1 MLQKVLNLAKWVIVN
16 LNIFKIKVI
25 PRLFWSSPTTLT
37 IKPSPI
43 SVAFLILGLSLFGFG
58 EALLISAG
66 VGVSP
71 WTVFAQGIS
80 NNTDWSIGASTAVI
94 SSCVLFLWIFLKQI
108 PGLGTIFNIIIIS
121 IFLDLSLPYL
131 PTFETLFFNILM
143 AAMGVLITGFG
154 GAIYL
159 IANLGPGPRDGLMT
173 GLQRLTNYP
182 IAIVR
187 GSIEVTVVLLGALLG
202 GVVGIGTLFFAF
214 GIGPSL
220 ALSILLLNKL
230 FDHNSAE

>member
-1 MLQKVLNLAKWVIVN
+1 MKFD
-16 LNIFKIKVI
+16 IFKIKAI
-25 PRLFWSSPTTLT
+25 PRLFWSSPKTLT
-37 IKPSPI
+37 VKPPI
-43 SVAFLILGLSLFGFG
+43 VSFAFLILGLIIFGLG

-71 WTVFAQGIS
+71 WTVFAQGASIH
-80 NNTDWSIGASTAVI
+80 TGWSIGVSTAVI
-94 SSCVLFLWIFLKQI
+94 SSIVLFFWIFLKQV

-121 IFLDLSLPYL
+121 IVLDLSLPYL
-131 PTFETLFFNILM
+131 PNFETFSLNILM
-143 AAMGVLITGFG
+143 AASGVFITGFG

-173 GLQRLTNYP
+173 SLQRITGYP

-187 GSIEVTVVLLGALLG
+187 GSIEVTVVVLGALLG
-202 GVVGIGTLFFAF
+202 GVAGIGTLFFAF

-220 ALSILLLNKL
+220 ALSILVLTKL
-230 FDHNSAE
+230 FGPKVNE

>member
-1 MLQKVLNLAKWVIVN
+1 MKFD
-16 LNIFKIKVI
+16 IFKIKAI
-25 PRLFWSSPTTLT
+25 PRLFWSSPKTLT
-37 IKPSPI
+37 IKPPI
-43 SVAFLILGLSLFGFG
+43 VSFAFLILGLIIFGLG
-58 EALLISAG
+58 EAFLIAAG

-71 WTVFAQGIS
+71 WTVFAQGFSIH
-80 NNTDWSIGASTAVI
+80 TGWSIGASTAVI
-94 SSCVLFLWIFLKQI
+94 SSIVLFLWVFLKQV

-121 IFLDLSLPYL
+121 IVLDYSLPYL
-131 PTFETLFFNILM
+131 PNFETFSLNILM
-143 AAMGVLITGFG
+143 AASGVFVTGFG

-173 GLQRLTNYP
+173 GLQRITGYP

-187 GSIEVTVVLLGALLG
+187 GSIEVTVVVLGALLG

-220 ALSILLLNKL
+220 ALSILVLTKL
-230 FDHNSAE
+230 FSPKVNE

>member
-16 LNIFKIKVI
+16 LNIFKIRII
-25 PRLFWSSPTTLT
+25 PSLFWSSPTTLT

-43 SVAFLILGLSLFGFG
+43 SVLFLILGLFLFGLG
-58 EALLISAG
+58 EALLIAAG

-71 WTVFAQGIS
+71 WTVFAQGVS
-80 NNTDWSIGASTAVI
+80 KNTDWSIGVSTAII
-94 SSCVLFLWIFLKQI
+94 SSFVLFLWIFLKQI

-121 IFLDLSLPYL
+121 IVLDISLPYL
-131 PTFETLFFNILM
+131 PNFEKLFFNILM

-187 GSIEVTVVLLGALLG
+187 GSIEVTVVILGALLG
-202 GVVGIGTLFFAF
+202 GVVGIGTLLFAF

-220 ALSILLLNKL
+220 ALSIMLLNKL
-230 FDHNSAE
+230 FDRNST